1 MKKIAVIVAV
11 LAGIAAIAA
20 AIAVICSYCRRSD
33 DYCSIEIPFGHN

>member
-11 LAGIAAIAA
+11 LAGIAA